1 MRKSTPPTDRQEL
14 GKNAETL
21 ACNHLKRK
29 GFDIVSRNYRALR
42 GEVDIIC
49 KDRDDWVFVEVK
61 ARSSNRF
68 GGAAAAIPRSKQE
81 QVAKVAS
88 HYLMA
93 NGLYGEVACRFD
105 VVLVD
110 AGTRPYRVTHIPNA
124 FHMESS

>member
-1 MRKSTPPTDRQEL
+1 MRRDAPRMTAREL
-14 GKNAETL
+14 GQNAEDM
-21 ACNHLKRK
+21 ACNHLKQK
-29 GFDIVSRNYRALR
+29 GFEIVSKNYRALR

-68 GGAAAAIPRSKQE
+68 GGAASAIPRSKQE

-93 NGLYGEVACRFD
+93 NGLFGEVACRFD

-110 AGTRPYRVTHIPNA
+110 AGARPYQVTHIPNA